1 MASMESAHVDKRAA
15 NGASGRE
22 THVITMTICDQL
34 FGIPTEQVQ
43 DVHGM
48 ADITPVPLARSEIAG
63 ALNIRGKIV
72 TAVDLRHRLSLPP
85 RSDDDRYMSVVVDYM
100 GDLYSLIID
109 SIGDVMSLPDDQF
122 EKNPPTLDANWR
134 EVAVGV
140 YRLDDRLM
148 VMTNVDNLL
157 GFAST

>member
-48 ADITPVPLARSEIAG
+48 ADITPIPLARSEIAG

-85 RSDDDRYMSVVVDYM
+85 RNEEDRYMSVVVDYK

-109 SIGDVMSLPDDQF
+109 AIGDVMSLPDDQF

-140 YRLDDRLM
+140 YRLDNRLM

-157 GFAST
+157 AFTAN